1 MLPFTS
7 VINTADSSQT
17 GTQTLFYSC
26 IGSST
31 AETAQRSLT
40 VNNVP
45 KVFLTGDAD
54 TLSLLGSE
62 YTDDGAVCTDV
73 EDGLITSWGSAGLGS
88 SQQLATLRAGYSGT
102 VDAGVVENVIDGD
115 EASSTSY
122 ECESCVKLQADS
134 SSYIWVDLGAGKVVH
149 SVNLA
154 AEVTGATL
162 KVGPDINTGPTCKTD
177 ITVSTRGSASDGA
190 QECDAPLA
198 GRFVTLTGS
207 SSSMTVCE
215 IIVYGTVG
223 PAPATRINITG
234 NPSGCTGTDS
244 NTFSFSLELAGQDSL
259 GLGVSYSIQQ
269 AGDNGEMR
277 TDLGTGPILQT
288 ELVDNTVKGTHGS
301 EVWILK
307 DSSQVEQARASG
319 GESFPPLEPSQWT
332 ISTDATCTSIVF
344 EIDPAD
350 SCAWLFGPSSENG
363 KQLGVVLRSA
373 SSRKCYCQVSYRCI
387 MHLFLLSY
395 FAV

>member
-1 MLPFTS
+1 M
-7 VINTADSSQT
+7 
-17 GTQTLFYSC
+17 
-26 IGSST
+26 
-31 AETAQRSLT
+31 
-40 VNNVP
+40 NNVP

-122 ECESCVKLQADS
+122 ECESCVQLQADS

-154 AEVTGATL
+154 AVVTGATL
-162 KVGPDINTGPTCKTD
+162 KVGPDINVGPTCKTD
-177 ITVSTRGSASDGA
+177 ITVSTLGSASDGV

-207 SSSMTVCE
+207 SSSMKVCE

-223 PAPATRINITG
+223 PAAASRINITG
-234 NPSGCTGTDS
+234 SPSGCTGTDS
-244 NTFSFSLELAGQDSL
+244 NTFSFSLELAGQDTV

-269 AGDNGEMR
+269 AGSYDEMR

-288 ELVDNTVKGTHGS
+288 ELVDSTVKGTRGS
-301 EVWILK
+301 EVWVLRA
-307 DSSQVEQARASG
+307 SQVEQARASG
-319 GESFPPLEPSQWT
+319 GESFVPLEPSQWT
-332 ISTDATCTSIVF
+332 ISTDASCTSIVF

-363 KQLGVVLRSA
+363 KQLGLVLRSA
-373 SSRKCYCQVSYRCI
+373 SSCKCYCQVSYTYIIYHISCI
-387 MHLFLLSY
+387 SFYLDVCRYVRTYLCHFNQSILY
-395 FAV
+395 P